1 MKRIFATLFLL
12 NLTFFYG
19 FSQNHFP
26 DLVREKLSE
35 YQLTDHPEKVYVHT
49 DKPYYLLNESIWFT
63 GYLVNGITNTQS
75 DKSAVLYVEL
85 INDKDVVLA
94 KKKLL
99 IEKVSVAGD
108 FKIPKNWK
116 QGKYLLRSYT
126 NEMRNKDPNYF
137 FQKEISIWDTQKN
150 DSLQSQRSLVNQV
163 VENTEVIDIPRLD
176 LHFYPESGYLVE
188 GILNKVAI
196 KIKDSLFENANIS
209 GIVIDNKGTEILKF
223 ETLKFGLGVFSFA
236 PEPNKSYSAII
247 NVNNV
252 EEHYPLPK
260 ALPEGYVINVLNNG
274 DHVLVEVNS
283 TTDTGLRGTFLVA
296 HQRGDHI
303 YSNFEESSKNKY
315 TIKIITTEFKD
326 GVTHLTL
333 FDSSGNPVCERL
345 IYINNPNNSATVEIK
360 KSEDLFKT
368 RQKITVNLDVK
379 SKTGASIPSV
389 LSMSV
394 RDLRA
399 TPYNYK
405 AGNIR
410 TWLLLNSDLRGEVKN
425 PGYFFENE
433 NNFKKRYLLDL
444 VMLTN
449 GWRRFIWDDLLYKPK
464 ERSIFPIEKGI
475 HISGRTL
482 NLKKPYNHTTASI
495 RLSFV
500 TLFHQDTQQSST
512 NGKFNFGPYIFRD
525 TIPTLL
531 EARLTNFKSKEEK
544 NRKVLIHIDKP
555 IESPAVTRN
564 GILKSSF
571 SDESQIAGFLKT
583 VNYTQ
588 QLNFEFGINSN
599 LLEEVTVRAKR
610 SEEVDERTQ
619 EMNERTLYGE
629 PSDRIIMDD
638 EDDASYRSI
647 FDLLRRV
654 SGVNVSGTSVSIRGG
669 GTPAFYLDGMEIDSS
684 YIGSL
689 HGSNIAFIDVLKG
702 VDAAMFSN
710 SGNGVIALYSD
721 LGSNVELRNVKRKPG
736 IIDFISRG
744 FCTAK
749 EFYAPNHIFVAD
761 EIFEVDVRTTLYWD
775 PQIRITENSKKEI
788 SFYTC
793 DAKGD
798 YIIEI
803 EGISD
808 AGEPIHGLSTFTV
821 Q

>member
-1 MKRIFATLFLL
+1 MKIFFSTLLL
-12 NLTFFYG
+12 LILTSFYG
-19 FSQNHFP
+19 VSQNHFP
-26 DLVREKLSE
+26 DLVKEKLNE
-35 YQLTDHPEKVYVHT
+35 YRLTDYPEKVYVHT
-49 DKPYYLLNESIWFT
+49 DKPYYSLDESIWFT

-75 DKSAVLYVEL
+75 TKSAVLYVEL

-94 KKKLL
+94 QKKLF
-99 IEKVSVAGD
+99 IDKVSVAGD
-108 FKIPKNWK
+108 FKILKHWK

-126 NEMRNKDPNYF
+126 NEMRNKNPNYF
-137 FQKEISIWDTQKN
+137 FQKEISIWDTHKN
-150 DSLQSQRSLVNQV
+150 DSLQSQRSLMKEV
-163 VENTEVIDIPRLD
+163 VENIESSNIPRPD

-188 GILNKVAI
+188 GIQNKVAI
-196 KIKDSLFENANIS
+196 KIKDSLFESANLS
-209 GIVIDNKGTEILKF
+209 GIIIDNDGTEILKF
-223 ETLKFGLGVFSFA
+223 KTLKFGLGVFSFT

-283 TTDTGLRGTFLVA
+283 TTRIGLRGTFLVA
-296 HQRGDHI
+296 HQRGVHI
-303 YSNFEESSKNKY
+303 YSNYEESSRNKY
-315 TIKIITTEFKD
+315 SIKIITTQLND

-345 IYINNPNNSATVEIK
+345 IYVNNPNNSATVEIK
-360 KSEDLFKT
+360 KSQDLLKT

-379 SKTGASIPSV
+379 SKTGTSIPSV

-399 TPYNYK
+399 APYNAK
-405 AGNIR
+405 VGNIR

-433 NNFKKRYLLDL
+433 NDFRKRYLLDL

-449 GWRRFIWDDLLYKPK
+449 GWRRFVWNEFLYEPK
-464 ERSIFPIEKGI
+464 KEGNFPIEKGI

-482 NLKKPYNHTTASI
+482 NLKKPYNNTTAST
-495 RLSFV
+495 RLSFIGP
-500 TLFHQDTQQSST
+500 FHQETQQSST
-512 NGKFNFGPYIFRD
+512 NGQFNFGPYIFHD
-525 TIPTLL
+525 TLPTLI
-531 EARLTNFKSKEEK
+531 EARLTKFKSKEEK
-544 NRKVLIHIDKP
+544 NRKVLINIDKP

-583 VNYTQ
+583 VKYTQ
-588 QLNFEFGINSN
+588 QLNFEFGINSK
-599 LLEEVTVRAKR
+599 LLQEVTVTAKR
-610 SEEVDERTQ
+610 REEVDERTQ

-629 PSDRIIMDD
+629 PSDRIVMDD
-638 EDDASYRSI
+638 VDDASFRSI
-647 FDLLRRV
+647 LDLLRRV

-689 HGSNIAFIDVLKG
+689 HGNNIAFIDVLKG

-710 SGNGVIALYSD
+710 GGNGVIALYSD
-721 LGSNVELRNVKRKPG
+721 IGSNVDLRNVKRKPG

-744 FCTAK
+744 FYTAK
-749 EFYAPNHIFVAD
+749 EFYAPNHISVTD
-761 EIFEVDVRTTLYWD
+761 EIFEVDVRTTLHWD
-775 PQIRITENSKKEI
+775 PQIRITKNNKKEI
-788 SFYTC
+788 SFFTC

-803 EGISD
+803 EGVSD
-808 AGEPIHGLSTFTV
+808 MGEPIHGLSTFTV
-821 Q
+821 E